1 MKNQGNGSDESASG
15 NFFRDRKKVCIGVL
29 SKSMLV

>member
-15 NFFRDRKKVCIGVL
+15 IFLGIEKKVCIGVL